1 MVGTVVVVVVVG
13 AAVVVGGT
21 VVVVV
26 VVGTVV
32 VVVVVVVTGVSVAV
46 VNGTV
51 EVTARPTEDEGPEG
65 SEPDV
70 TTTVAGDESPPSAPH
85 PRSTNPH
92 NTTPEDHTNVRLK
105 FLNILTLESRP
116 FYGTVLQQQSSHER
130 ELLNNN

>member
-1 MVGTVVVVVVVG
+1 M
-13 AAVVVGGT
+13 VGGT

-26 VVGTVV
+26 VVGTVAV
-32 VVVVVVVTGVSVAV
+32 VGTVVVVVVVTGVSTAV

-65 SEPDV
+65 SEPDL
-70 TTTVAGDESPPSAPH
+70 TTTVAEVESSPSAPH

-130 ELLNNN
+130 ELLNDN